1 MAKKSSLLEYL
12 QIEISELTKEPV
24 VTANA
29 SELEKAVVSTYK
41 PLHEAV
47 KDSHK
52 TGIFEIYLDAKDI
65 DRDQVRRYSA
75 GLEKLQRAPFKVK
88 ESSWLRKLAHR
99 TSEWRKEKSRETEKR
114 NKERRYWYPHGEYIY
129 SDVELSDI
137 LNVLGGLG
145 GFITT
150 LVGVTTNTPEAI
162 YVGSSL
168 LTSAA
173 AYAGLVWKKTDLK
186 PVEHKFEPDQARNYL
201 LELRRFHLLA
211 QQMEREVE
219 DIDRLDHEQKYDFV
233 MKYGKIRMN
242 REKAVTTGLTKDE
255 IVTRTL
261 QYGAREVAEQINKA
275 KTEVRTVRESV
286 ETVLKAANVEIIE
299 LSESYVPA
307 GIKWYD
313 EHIGVVD
320 RVDEELKK
328 AIEEPHRRAEELRK
342 RLAEDKFKG

>member
-99 TSEWRKEKSRETEKR
+99 TSEWRKEKSRETEKL
-114 NKERRYWYPHGEYIY
+114 NKERRYSYPNGEYY
-129 SDVELSDI
+129 YFSDVEPSDI

-150 LVGVTTNTPEAI
+150 LAGVATNTPEAI

-173 AYAGLVWKKTDLK
+173 AYVGLVWKKTDLK

-233 MKYGKIRMN
+233 MKYGKI
-242 REKAVTTGLTKDE
+242 
-255 IVTRTL
+255 
-261 QYGAREVAEQINKA
+261 
-275 KTEVRTVRESV
+275 
-286 ETVLKAANVEIIE
+286 
-299 LSESYVPA
+299 
-307 GIKWYD
+307 
-313 EHIGVVD
+313 
-320 RVDEELKK
+320 
-328 AIEEPHRRAEELRK
+328 
-342 RLAEDKFKG
+342 